1 MILKF
6 KPLLKQTLWGGDKII
21 SFKHLDQ
28 HLDNVGESWELSGVK
43 DNETVVADGEYAG
56 MRLNDL
62 VALLKERLVGKRC
75 YETYGNEFPLLI
87 KFIDA
92 RQDLSIQVHPTDEI
106 ARRQGRERGKTEMWY
121 IMESAPD
128 AKLYS
133 GLKTQLT
140 PESYAQMVEN
150 DTICDAL
157 AQYPVKEGDVFFLP
171 AGRIHA
177 IGAGCFLAEI
187 QQTSDVTW
195 RIYDFKRKDKDG
207 NYREL
212 HTRQAA
218 EAIDYTVYDDYQ
230 THYTPVKNQRQEV
243 VACPYFK
250 TSVCDLEGQGAGGKE
265 QEDTSKAQR
274 STSLTLDYS
283 NIDSFVVLIG
293 VKGEGTLTDADGNT
307 TSLRMG
313 ETVLLPATTTMLKV
327 TGNVRFVE
335 TFVP

>member
-1 MILKF
+1 MQLIKF

-21 SFKHLDQ
+21 PFKHLTQ
-28 HLDNVGESWELSGVK
+28 MLDHVGESWEISGVK
-43 DNETVVADGEYAG
+43 GNETVVADGDYAG
-56 MRLNDL
+56 IPLNQL

-75 YETYGNEFPLLI
+75 YATYGDEFPLLI

-106 ARRQGRERGKTEMWY
+106 AKKQGRERGKTEMWY
-121 IMESAPD
+121 LMESASD
-128 AKLYS
+128 AQLYS
-133 GLKTQLT
+133 GLKLSLT
-140 PESYAQMVEN
+140 PESYQQRVAD
-150 DTICDAL
+150 DTICEAL
-157 AQYPVKEGDVFFLP
+157 ARYRVKEGDVFFLP

-218 EAIDYTVYDDYQ
+218 EAIDYTVYDDYR
-230 THYTPVKNQRQEV
+230 TPYTPQKNRRQEV

-250 TSVCDLEGQGAGGKE
+250 TSVYDI
-265 QEDTSKAQR
+265 DSP
-274 STSLTLDYS
+274 LTLDYS
-283 NIDSFVVLIG
+283 DRDSFVILIG
-293 VKGEGTLTDADGNT
+293 VKGEGRVTGEDGVAT
-307 TSLRMG
+307 PLSAGETILVPAEAATSLRVEG
-313 ETVLLPATTTMLKV
+313 TLRML
-327 TGNVRFVE
+327 E